1 MKRPYII
8 GVCGGTAS
16 GKTYFLER
24 LQEQLSEGVA
34 TLISLDNFYRP
45 KEEQP
50 LDENN
55 IANYDTPESIN
66 WTQLR
71 LCLEQLERGE
81 QVRLKKYAFNNP
93 LAKEEW
99 LTWEPAPVWIVEGL
113 FCLHDKPLRERF
125 DITLFFDPEEHVK
138 IFRRI
143 ERDQVER
150 GYDLKDVAYRY
161 LHHVMPAYQQ
171 YVQPYRSRAHVIIPN
186 NNEDIR
192 PVIEM
197 WSLFVREKAKLS
209 N

>member
-1 MKRPYII
+1 MKKPYII

-24 LQEQLSEGVA
+24 LQAQLPEGTA

-55 IANYDTPESIN
+55 IPNYDTPESIH
-66 WTQLR
+66 WDR
-71 LCLEQLERGE
+71 LHSSLEQLRSGKE
-81 QVRLKKYAFNNP
+81 VRLKKYTFNNP

-99 LTWEPAPVWIVEGL
+99 LTWNPAPVWIVEGL
-113 FCLHDKPLRERF
+113 FCLQDKFLRESF
-125 DITLFFDPEEHVK
+125 DMILFIDPEEHVK

-143 ERDQVER
+143 ERDHAER

-171 YVQPYRSRAHVIIPN
+171 YVYPYRSKAHVIIPN
-186 NNEDIR
+186 NQDIS
-192 PVIEM
+192 PVVEM
-197 WSLFVREKAKLS
+197 WSIFIKEKAKL
-209 N
+209 

>member
-1 MKRPYII
+1 MKKPYII

-24 LQEQLSEGVA
+24 LQEQLPQGVA

-50 LDENN
+50 LDEHN

-66 WTQLR
+66 WSQLR
-71 LCLEQLERGE
+71 LCLAQLGKGE
-81 QVRLKKYAFNNP
+81 QVRLKKYTFNNP

-99 LTWEPAPVWIVEGL
+99 LTLDPAPVWIVEGL
-113 FCLHDKPLRERF
+113 FCLHDKALRDSF
-125 DITLFFDPEEHVK
+125 DMTLFIDPEEHVK

-143 ERDQVER
+143 ERDHAER

-161 LHHVMPAYQQ
+161 LNHVMPAYQQ
-171 YVQPYRSRAHVIIPN
+171 YVYPHRSKVHVIIPN
-186 NNEDIR
+186 NQDIS
-192 PVIEM
+192 PVVEM
-197 WSLFVREKAKLS
+197 WSLFIREKAKLS
-209 N
+209 K